1 MPETL
6 KRASIRTIEPAG
18 DPFDVLF
25 NPNQY
30 RLSKSNQ
37 FSEFS
42 TPGGG
47 APLLQFGHGSAQT
60 LTLQLFF
67 DTYDRQA
74 RIARKQNEESV
85 QDVSVHV
92 RKVTDLLKINEK
104 LHAPPICQF
113 SWGGFVFVGVMQQ
126 ANVNFTLFLP
136 NGVPVRAT
144 ADVVFK
150 QFFDGKTETGLFSA
164 AVTKK
169 QSANFNKRRTVRL
182 GDTLSMIAAQEYED
196 ATLWRKIA
204 DANHLDDPLAIRP
217 GDVLI
222 IPAIE

>member
-74 RIARKQNEESV
+74 RIARASFISKSSTQAESSRTAWAPAT
-85 QDVSVHV
+85 VSSDS
-92 RKVTDLLKINEK
+92 T
-104 LHAPPICQF
+104 
-113 SWGGFVFVGVMQQ
+113 
-126 ANVNFTLFLP
+126 
-136 NGVPVRAT
+136 
-144 ADVVFK
+144 
-150 QFFDGKTETGLFSA
+150 
-164 AVTKK
+164 
-169 QSANFNKRRTVRL
+169 
-182 GDTLSMIAAQEYED
+182 
-196 ATLWRKIA
+196 
-204 DANHLDDPLAIRP
+204 
-217 GDVLI
+217 
-222 IPAIE
+222 